1 VIARI
6 RLVVLLARPAVI
18 ALLAFF
24 AVTGLAQAGQPDNV
38 LVLGRVLAVVAGFLL
53 FSVACNDLADE
64 AIDRVN
70 LPGRRPLSAGVVT
83 RPEFAVIGLVA
94 GGIALAVSVTLGWPG
109 VLITAAGMLISAAYS
124 LRPVRLAD
132 RGALAPLLLPACYV
146 AVPYLL
152 GLVAA
157 RSGSRPGT
165 LIRPAELTLLAGLY
179 LGFIGRILLK
189 DFRDVRG
196 DALFGKR
203 TFLVRRGRGPT
214 CAVSAG
220 FWTAGTCLILLTV
233 RQLTPALLIA
243 EAGCNAAALGL
254 LCQLSRNR
262 GARRDE
268 RLISAIAIVGRGM
281 VVILAAHL
289 AMADAR
295 WSAVQASL
303 MIATLA
309 ALTAVLTDSM
319 LRHGPAGRLAL
330 ADATWARLADAA
342 PQPARG
348 GERTLAQAAARATAA
363 GPGGPDTIPAPGPGG
378 PDGRGSRPGDPGLIG
393 TIRA

>member
-6 RLVVLLARPAVI
+6 RLIVLLARPAVI
-18 ALLAFF
+18 SLLAFF

-38 LVLGRVLAVVAGFLL
+38 LILGRVLAVVAGFLL

-83 RPEFAVIGLVA
+83 RHEFTIIGLVA
-94 GGIALAVSVTLGWPG
+94 GGIALAASVTLGWPG

-132 RGALAPLLLPACYV
+132 RGALASLLLPACYV

-157 RSGSRPGT
+157 RTGSQAGA
-165 LIRPAELTLLAGLY
+165 LIRPADLTLLAGLY

-214 CAVSAG
+214 CAVSSG

-233 RQLTPALLIA
+233 RHLTPALLIA
-243 EAGCNAAALGL
+243 EAACNAAALGL
-254 LCQLSRNR
+254 LYQLSRDR
-262 GARRDE
+262 GPRRDE
-268 RLISAIAIVGRGM
+268 RLISAMAIVGRGM

-289 AMADAR
+289 TMTDAR
-295 WSAVQASL
+295 WSAMQASL
-303 MIATLA
+303 MVA
-309 ALTAVLTDSM
+309 ALAGLTAALTDSM
-319 LRHGPAGRLAL
+319 LRHGPAGRLTL
-330 ADATWARLADAA
+330 ADSTWARLA
-342 PQPARG
+342 
-348 GERTLAQAAARATAA
+348 A
-363 GPGGPDTIPAPGPGG
+363 GVQ
-378 PDGRGSRPGDPGLIG
+378 SRPDPSRPDQHRRELTG
-393 TIRA
+393 RK